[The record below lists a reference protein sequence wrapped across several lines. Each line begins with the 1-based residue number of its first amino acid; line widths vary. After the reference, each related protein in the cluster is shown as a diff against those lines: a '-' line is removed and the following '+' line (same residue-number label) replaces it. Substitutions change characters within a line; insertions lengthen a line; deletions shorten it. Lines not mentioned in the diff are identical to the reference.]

1 MNIQTQMSWASFLVA
16 LSAFN
21 LPVDA
26 AIAPPASLTSPTQS
40 SSTSSIE
47 SRLSRISTTLK
58 AKESQLSETSETPT
72 EGPIALGW
80 ANGSGGRFVN
90 SRRGGWGDRYGGGGF
105 VNVNPW
111 RNGWRD
117 GGSFWNRGW
126 PNGSFWNRY

>member
-26 AIAPPASLTSPTQS
+26 AIAPPASLTAPTHS
-40 SSTSSIE
+40 ASIE
-47 SRLSRISTTLK
+47 GRLSRISATLK
-58 AKESQLSETSETPT
+58 AKESQLPEATETQAPT

-80 ANGSGGRFVN
+80 GNGGRGTFVN